1 MNVLITRLI
10 TGEEILGDVT
20 SSTSDTCTISNP
32 TQIAAM
38 QNPSTS
44 KVDIHMG
51 PFAPLSADKSIT
63 IQVRNI
69 LCQYEPVVEIKNK
82 YNTMFGSGI
91 ILPKSAGISTLD

>member
-1 MNVLITRLI
+1 MITRLI

-20 SSTSDTCTISNP
+20 ASTNDTCTISNP

-38 QNPSTS
+38 QNPSSS

-51 PFAPLSADKSIT
+51 PFAPLSADKSII
-63 IQVRNI
+63 IQDRNI

-82 YNTMFGSGI
+82 YSTMFGSGI
-91 ILPKSAGISTLD
+91 ILPKNSGLATLD

>member
-1 MNVLITRLI
+1 MNIMITRLI
-10 TGEEILGDVT
+10 TGEEILGEVT
-20 SSTSDTCTISNP
+20 ASNTDTCTISNP

-38 QNPSTS
+38 QNPNSS

-51 PFAPLSADKSIT
+51 PFAPLAADKSIT

-69 LCQYEPVVEIKNK
+69 LCQYEPVIEIKNK

-91 ILPKSAGISTLD
+91 ILPKNAGLATLD